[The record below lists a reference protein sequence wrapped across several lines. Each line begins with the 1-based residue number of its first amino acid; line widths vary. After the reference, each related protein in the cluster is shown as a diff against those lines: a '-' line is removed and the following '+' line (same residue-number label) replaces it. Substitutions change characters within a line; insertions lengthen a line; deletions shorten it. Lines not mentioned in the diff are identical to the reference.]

1 MYTFDSRVR
10 YSETASDGRL
20 GICSAVHY
28 MQDCSIFQSEALGVG
43 VGELKKHNRAW
54 LISSWQVEF
63 LRRPELGEHITIG
76 TWASGFKA
84 MYGYRNFLIQDDKQN
99 PLVKAATIWIYLD
112 LENGRPAKAEGAG
125 VTVYPLEP
133 ALTMEPQSRK
143 IRIPEGLEL
152 KEKFLVRCYQ
162 IDTNGHVNNG
172 AYIQMA
178 QPWLPPEEE
187 IKKLRVEYKRAA
199 VMGDVIAPSAGAEN
213 GIWTVELGSPEGT
226 PFAVVQAAVS
236 ETQRKA
242 E

>member
-10 YSETASDGRL
+10 YSEIASDGLL

-63 LRRPELGEHITIG
+63 LRRPELGEQITIG

-84 MYGYRNFLIQDDKQN
+84 MYGYRNFLIRDKDKN

-112 LENGRPAKAEGAG
+112 IESGRPARAEGPG
-125 VTVYPLEP
+125 VTAYPLEP
-133 ALTMEPQSRK
+133 ALPMEPQSRK
-143 IRIPEGLEL
+143 IKIPEGLEP
-152 KEKFLVRCYQ
+152 KGEFPVRGYQ

-199 VMGDVIAPSAGAEN
+199 VMGDVIVPSAGVEN
-213 GIWTVELGSPEGT
+213 GTWTVELGSPEGT
-226 PFAVVQAAVS
+226 PFAVVQAVPS